1 MNEEPNNEPAEE
13 LPADP
18 PHQYDEEEA
27 KALRLL
33 RLEKL
38 LAETDWLA
46 LREHD
51 RRASN
56 PDYVLDAQ
64 VFAYRDYL
72 RQFNHQPEWFHKK
85 ILNFASWKASQ

>member
-18 PHQYDEEEA
+18 PHKYDEEEA
-27 KALRLL
+27 KNLRLL

-56 PDYVLDAQ
+56 PDYVLDVQ

-72 RQFNHQPEWFHKK
+72 RQFNHRDSWFRTT
-85 ILNFASWKASQ
+85 ILTFEKWKDGQ